1 MLINEGKK
9 AGIEFLKAI
18 DDIYENLE
26 DNNTIRKRKPLK
38 VLKDTK
44 TYMEANRKLSPIV
57 IELFIRG
64 RKINFSLLFKSQWY

>member
-64 RKINFSLLFKSQWY
+64 RKINFSLLFKSQ

>member
-44 TYMEANRKLSPIV
+44 TYIEANRKLSPTV

-64 RKINFSLLFKSQWY
+64 RKINFSLLFKSQ